1 MFRDNNDFRKMGLL
15 ISRCCRSSLDTHASR
30 KKNNRD
36 GSNRDGGNYGVGT
49 NDTNDSAWNGDFHNT
64 GGGGHHHH
72 HHNQHHHHHNQ
83 HHHHHHDSNNYS
95 YGGNSGWQGYG

>member
-1 MFRDNNDFRKMGLL
+1 MG
-15 ISRCCRSSLDTHASR
+15 CAQSSPDTHASR

-36 GSNRDGGNYGVGT
+36 RGNYGVGT
-49 NDTNDSAWNGDFHNT
+49 NDTNDSAWKGDSHNS

-72 HHNQHHHHHNQ
+72 HHHN
-83 HHHHHHDSNNYS
+83 DSNDYN

>member
-1 MFRDNNDFRKMGLL
+1 MTTIQVVKFRKMG
-15 ISRCCRSSLDTHASR
+15 CAQSSPDTHDSR

-36 GSNRDGGNYGVGT
+36 RGNYSVDKKNKRDRGSYGVGT
-49 NDTNDSAWNGDFHNT
+49 IDTNDSAWKGDSHNS

-72 HHNQHHHHHNQ
+72 HHHHHHHN
-83 HHHHHHDSNNYS
+83 DRNDYN